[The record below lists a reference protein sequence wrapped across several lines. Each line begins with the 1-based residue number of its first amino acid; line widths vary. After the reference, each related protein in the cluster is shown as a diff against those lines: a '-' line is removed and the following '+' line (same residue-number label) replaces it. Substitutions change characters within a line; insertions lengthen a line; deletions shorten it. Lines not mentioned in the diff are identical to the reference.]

1 MDPVRFALDNPV
13 KVAVGVILVLM
24 MGLIALG
31 AIPVQLTPDVDPT
44 IVTVVTDWE
53 GKSPEEIEKDI
64 IEEQEDVLKGVRGLR
79 QMTATAVQGEAIIQ
93 LEFNLGVEVQEAR
106 VEVSDALREVPAYPE
121 GVEEPVIVTGE
132 SGPGSPIAWLLL
144 QSETPGFD
152 VQKLGDPAEDR
163 IKPFLERVD
172 GVSELR
178 VYGGRERE
186 VHLTFD
192 PAKVA
197 QRGVTLAELG
207 GALRQENTNVSA
219 GEIAEGQNDVRV
231 RVVGEFDSLEKVR
244 QTILAYDA
252 DGGAIRVGD
261 VAEVE
266 LAYGKRRSFVRS
278 RGSIAMAF
286 PVYRESG
293 ANVMRVMDALDVRL
307 EEVNRDLLP
316 RVAAAYAAEEGLATP
331 PELRIRKVY
340 DETVYIDDALALVSN
355 NLLIGGGLAVL
366 VLLLFLRSVR
376 PTVVVGLA
384 IPISVIGTF
393 VVMAALGRNIN
404 VISLAG
410 LAFAVGMVVDNAIVV
425 LENID
430 RHLGMGKKPMRAAY
444 DATREV
450 WGAILASTLT
460 TLVVFLPIV
469 FMQEEAGQLFRDI
482 TIAICAAVSLSLL
495 VSVTVIPTGS
505 GRFLRSRKNEG
516 AWVSAARSLGGL
528 VPLLGKV
535 GRGFSDV
542 IYAATARTAGGVVLR
557 VVVVGMFAVS
567 SVAGA
572 WLLMPPTD
580 YLPAGNK
587 NLVFG
592 FILKAPGFTLDKA
605 ESDAVA
611 TEQTLRPL
619 WEAEDYSDL
628 EGAAPIFDMMSGQP
642 IENLPPMENYFHVSF
657 QGNAFHGATSVDK
670 ENVAALAPALSSAA
684 MTGVPGAFGFS
695 FQSTIFGRGAE
706 NSRTINVEVMGPE
719 LESVKDSAI
728 ALMGGLRE
736 LYGFPGVRPDP
747 ANFDKQSREVTLRI
761 DGVKARELGLS
772 NSLLGGAVEAFVD
785 GAFVGDFRYRGEA
798 IDIQAKRKAP
808 GSGAG
813 EERAEAGGAGGAGGV
828 DVEALRQVPIAY
840 ARPDGTTGT
849 VRLGE
854 VAQVERT
861 LAPQQIRRIEEERSV
876 LLQVSPPEEM
886 PLEQAS
892 SEVRAL
898 VEELRGT
905 GAIDPS
911 VRVAL
916 EGSASK
922 LDDVRTALLG
932 KWEGLSLA
940 SISSIGTGRLF
951 LALVVVYL
959 LMAALFESFLYPMVI
974 MIAVPLATVGGFI
987 GLAITHWFEPSQQ
1000 LDTLTMLGFVI
1011 LIGVVVNNA
1020 ILLVHQ
1026 TLNFMRGVGEGEG
1039 DDTGALGY
1047 REAIRASVRSRVRP
1061 ILMTTLTSVAGMLPL
1076 VLMPGSGSELY
1087 RGLGS
1092 VVGGGLVVAT
1102 VFTLVVVPLLL
1113 TLVFD
1118 GLSVVRGEV
1127 EGLEQGVA

>member
-1 MDPVRFALDNPV
+1 MDPVRFALENPV
-13 KVAVGVILVLM
+13 KVAVGVILLIL

-44 IVTVVTDWE
+44 IVTVTTNWE

-64 IEEQEDVLKGVRGLR
+64 VEEQEDVLKGVRGLR
-79 QMTATAVQGEAIIQ
+79 RMTATAVQGEGTIE
-93 LEFNLGVEVQEAR
+93 LEFNLGVSVQQAR
-106 VEVSDALREVPAYPE
+106 VEVSDALREVPEYPE
-121 GVEEPVIVTGE
+121 GVDEPVIVTGE
-132 SGPGSPIAWLLL
+132 AGPGSPIAWLLL
-144 QSETPGFD
+144 QSATPGFD

-172 GVSELR
+172 GVSEVR

-197 QRGVTLAELG
+197 QRGVTLAELD

-231 RVVGEFDSLEKVR
+231 RVVGEFDDLDKVR
-244 QTILAYDA
+244 RTILAYDA
-252 DGGAIRVGD
+252 DGGAIRVED
-261 VAEVE
+261 VAEVG

-316 RVAAAYAAEEGLATP
+316 RVAAAFAAEEGLATP
-331 PELRIRKVY
+331 PDLHIRKVY

-355 NLLIGGGLAVL
+355 NLMIGGGLAVL

-505 GRFLRSRKNEG
+505 GRFLKARRNEG
-516 AWVSAARSLGGL
+516 AMVSAARSLGGL

-542 IYAATARTAGGVVLR
+542 IYAATARTVSGVVLR
-557 VVVVGMFAVS
+557 VVVVGLFAVS
-567 SVAGA
+567 SLAGA

-592 FILKAPGFTLDKA
+592 FILKAPGFTIEKA
-605 ESDAVA
+605 ESDAIA

-619 WEAEDYSDL
+619 WEAEDYGDL
-628 EGAAPIFDMMSGQP
+628 EGASPIFNAMSGQP
-642 IENLPPMENYFHVSF
+642 IEGLPPMENYFHVTF
-657 QGNAFHGATSVDK
+657 QGNAFHGATSKDK
-670 ENVAALAPALSSAA
+670 ENVAPLAPALSSAA
-684 MTGVPGAFGFS
+684 MSGVPGAFGFS
-695 FQSTIFGRGAE
+695 FQSTIFGRGAD

-719 LESVKDSAI
+719 LEAVKDSAI

-736 LYGFPGVRPDP
+736 TFGFPGVRPDP

-772 NSLLGGAVEAFVD
+772 NRLLGGAVEAFVD

-798 IDIQAKRKAP
+798 IDILAKRK
-808 GSGAG
+808 GSESVASEDG
-813 EERAEAGGAGGAGGV
+813 GGV
-828 DVEALRQVPIAY
+828 DVEALQQVPIAY
-840 ARPDGTTGT
+840 VRPDGTTGS

-854 VAQVERT
+854 VAKVERT

-876 LLQVSPPEEM
+876 LLQVSPPEDM

-892 SEVRAL
+892 AEVRAL
-898 VEELRGT
+898 VEEMRGT

-922 LDDVRTALLG
+922 LDDVRTALVG

-940 SISSIGTGRLF
+940 SIASIGTGRLF
-951 LALVVVYL
+951 LALLVVYL

-974 MIAVPLATVGGFI
+974 MVAVPLATVGGFI

-1039 DDTGALGY
+1039 DDTGRLGY

-1092 VVGGGLVVAT
+1092 VVV
-1102 VFTLVVVPLLL
+1102 
-1113 TLVFD
+1113 
-1118 GLSVVRGEV
+1118 
-1127 EGLEQGVA
+1127 

>member
-1 MDPVRFALDNPV
+1 MDPVRFALENPV
-13 KVAVGVILVLM
+13 KVAVGVILVLL

-44 IVTVVTDWE
+44 IVTVVTEWE
-53 GKSPEEIEKDI
+53 GKSPEEVEKDI

-79 QMTATAVQGEAIIQ
+79 KMTATAVQGEGIIQ

-106 VEVSDALREVPAYPE
+106 VEVSDALREVAEYPE

-144 QSETPGFD
+144 QSATPGFD

-172 GVSELR
+172 GVSEVR

-186 VHLTFD
+186 VHITFD

-197 QRGVTLAELG
+197 QRGVTLAELD

-219 GEIAEGQNDVRV
+219 GELAEGQNDVRV
-231 RVVGEFDSLEKVR
+231 RVVGEFDDLDKVR
-244 QTILAYDA
+244 RTILAYDA
-252 DGGAIRVGD
+252 DGGAIRVED
-261 VAEVE
+261 VAEVG

-316 RVAAAYAAEEGLATP
+316 RVAAAFAEEEGLAVP
-331 PELRIRKVY
+331 PDLQIRKVY

-505 GRFLRSRKNEG
+505 GRFLKARRNEG
-516 AWVSAARSLGGL
+516 ALVSAARSLGGL
-528 VPLLGKV
+528 VPMMGKV

-557 VVVVGMFAVS
+557 VVVVGLFAVS
-567 SVAGA
+567 SLAGA

-592 FILKAPGFTLDKA
+592 FILKAPGFTIEKA
-605 ESDAVA
+605 ESDAIA
-611 TEQTLRPL
+611 TELTLRPL
-619 WEAEDYSDL
+619 WEAEDYGDL
-628 EGAAPIFDMMSGQP
+628 AGAVPIFNMETGEP

-657 QGNAFHGATSVDK
+657 QGNAFHGATSKDK

-695 FQSTIFGRGAE
+695 FQSTIFGRGAD

-719 LESVKDSAI
+719 LEEVKDSAI
-728 ALMGGLRE
+728 ALMGGLRGM
-736 LYGFPGVRPDP
+736 YGFPGVRPDP

-772 NSLLGGAVEAFVD
+772 NRLLGGAVEAFVD

-798 IDIQAKRKAP
+798 IDILAKRKAS
-808 GSGAG
+808 GSGGG
-813 EERAEAGGAGGAGGV
+813 EDGGGV
-828 DVEALRQVPIAY
+828 DVEGLQQVPIAY
-840 ARPDGTTGT
+840 VRPDGSTGS

-854 VAQVERT
+854 VAKVERT

-876 LLQVSPPEEM
+876 LLQVSPPEDM
-886 PLEQAS
+886 PLERAS
-892 SEVRAL
+892 AEVRAL
-898 VEELRGT
+898 VEEMRGT

-922 LDDVRTALLG
+922 LDDVRTALVG

-951 LALVVVYL
+951 LALLVVYL

-974 MIAVPLATVGGFI
+974 MVAVPLATVGGFI
-987 GLAITHWFEPSQQ
+987 GLAITHWFVPSQQ

-1039 DDTGALGY
+1039 DETGRLGY

-1092 VVGGGLVVAT
+1092 VVVGGLVVAT

-1113 TLVFD
+1113 ALVFD
-1118 GLSVVRGEV
+1118 GVALVRGDVDEM
-1127 EGLEQGVA
+1127 GRGVA